1 MDFYSIFKF
10 LHIAA
15 AMAWI
20 GGGVTIFAMA
30 IFAERARDDA
40 EMMRILGSVGM
51 MANRWFVPSSL
62 ATLILGIVMA
72 FLGGLWGELWIIL
85 GLVGFAAT
93 FATGH
98 FVLRVKAMAAGQLMA
113 EGKIDEA
120 AALGRKLIQ
129 ISKFDYTMLFLV
141 VADMV
146 FKPGWTD
153 FVTLG
158 TLAAVLAAAGYLFL
172 AGGLKP
178 VPIQATE

>member
-10 LHIAA
+10 LHIVA

-30 IFAERARDDA
+30 MFAERAKDDA

-51 MANRWFVPSSL
+51 MAMRWFMPSSL
-62 ATLILGIVMA
+62 ATLAFGVVMA
-72 FLGGLWGELWIIL
+72 FLGGLWGELWVVL

-93 FATGH
+93 FVTGH

-113 EGKIDEA
+113 EGKLAEA
-120 AALGRKLIQ
+120 AIVGRKLIQ
-129 ISKFDYTMLFLV
+129 VSKFDYVMLFVV

-146 FKPGWTD
+146 FKPHWND
-153 FVTLG
+153 FLTLG
-158 TLAAVLAAAGYLFL
+158 VLAIALVAAAYFFL
-172 AGGLKP
+172 LGGLKP
-178 VPIQATE
+178 AQMQAAE